1 MPRSYFK
8 LTDDMTRPDRWLLGD
23 PLDEQGKEV
32 RALQFMSGEP
42 TRFEGR
48 LRVPVYHPGT
58 SLDFTRVDTGGFP
71 VVTEKVA
78 RVLAELAPGDIQ
90 LFPAEVQ
97 SRSEPYFV
105 VNVARRVK
113 CIDEAASE
121 EVLYEDPEDD
131 WPDELGYYQA
141 VHGMR
146 IDPSQVGDAKVF
158 RPWGYTGSLLVAED
172 VKEALERI
180 GATGLR
186 FTTVTGPSVLSDE
199 ERARDLKIRELLET
213 AATARE
219 EVWRSLGSLDEE
231 FLMPIAASSAWPG
244 QRQLWCVIRREAGR
258 TLLVTHGL
266 SDPFIERVEPSVGFG
281 LELALEVDAAMKD
294 FSKGWPLLL
303 LDRVANEVAEYENVR
318 RRAKAG
324 LLSMEVS
331 GEGMPESLATPEGRV
346 AVLLG
351 AASRTLPGHLS
362 TPYGAVKL
370 VTVKV
375 LLPSEL
381 AYLLEHGA
389 KGQAEL
395 VRRFEATGEEHV
407 SRAARQP
414 VV

>member
-78 RVLAELAPGDIQ
+78 RVLAELAPGDIH
-90 LFPAEVQ
+90 LFPAEVE

-131 WPDELGYYQA
+131 WPDELGYYQS

-266 SDPFIERVEPSVGFG
+266 SDPFSERVEPSVGFG

-318 RRAKAG
+318 KRAKAG

-331 GEGMPESLATPEGRV
+331 GEGMHESLVTPEGRV

-370 VTVKV
+370 VTVKA

-381 AYLLEHGA
+381 AYLLQHGA

-395 VRRFEATGEEHV
+395 ARHFEATGEAHV
-407 SRAARQP
+407 SRADRRP

>member
-78 RVLAELAPGDIQ
+78 RVLAELAPGDIH
-90 LFPAEVQ
+90 LFPAEVE

-131 WPDELGYYQA
+131 WPDELGYYQS

-266 SDPFIERVEPSVGFG
+266 SDPFSERVEPSVGFG

-318 RRAKAG
+318 KRAKTG
-324 LLSMEVS
+324 LFSMEVS
-331 GEGMPESLATPEGRV
+331 GEGMPESLVTPEGRV

-351 AASRTLPGHLS
+351 AESRTLPGHLS

-370 VTVKV
+370 VTVKA

-395 VRRFEATGEEHV
+395 ARHFEATGEAHV
-407 SRAARQP
+407 SRADRRP

>member
-78 RVLAELAPGDIQ
+78 RVLAELAPGDIH
-90 LFPAEVQ
+90 LFPAEVE

-131 WPDELGYYQA
+131 WPDELGYYQS

-266 SDPFIERVEPSVGFG
+266 SDPFSERVEPSVGFG

-318 RRAKAG
+318 KRAKAG

-331 GEGMPESLATPEGRV
+331 GEGMPESLVTPEGRV

-370 VTVKV
+370 VTVKA

-395 VRRFEATGEEHV
+395 ARHFEATGEAHV
-407 SRAARQP
+407 SRADRRP

>member
-1 MPRSYFK
+1 MTKRYFE
-8 LTDDMTRPDRWLLGD
+8 LNEDMSSPERWVLHD
-23 PLDEQGKEV
+23 TLDAQGKKVGARLYLNEV
-32 RALQFMSGEP
+32 P
-42 TRFEGR
+42 VRFEGR
-48 LRVPVYHPGT
+48 LRVPILHPG
-58 SLDFTRVDTGGFP
+58 SPLDFSLADAGDFP

-78 RVLAELAPGDIQ
+78 STLAELAPGDIQ
-90 LFPAEVQ
+90 LYPAAVDT
-97 SRSEPYFV
+97 RPEPYFL
-105 VNVARRVK
+105 VNVARLVR

-121 EVLYEDPEDD
+121 EVRYGEPEDNL
-131 WPDELGYYQA
+131 PDELGYYLS
-141 VHGMR
+141 VYGMR

-158 RPWGYTGSLLVAED
+158 RPWGYPAALLVAED

-219 EVWRSLGSLDEE
+219 AVWRSLGSLDEE

-266 SDPFIERVEPSVGFG
+266 SDPFIDRVEPSVGFG

-303 LDRVANEVAEYENVR
+303 LDRVANEVVEYENVR
-318 RRAKAG
+318 KRAKAG
-324 LLSMEVS
+324 LFSMEVS
-331 GEGMPESLATPEGRV
+331 GEGMPEPLVTPEGRV

-351 AASRTLPGHLS
+351 AESRTLPGHLS

-395 VRRFEATGEEHV
+395 ARRFEANGEEHV
-407 SRAARQP
+407 SRADRRP

>member
-199 ERARDLKIRELLET
+199 ERARDLKTPLRT
-213 AATARE
+213 
-219 EVWRSLGSLDEE
+219 
-231 FLMPIAASSAWPG
+231 
-244 QRQLWCVIRREAGR
+244 GR
-258 TLLVTHGL
+258 
-266 SDPFIERVEPSVGFG
+266 
-281 LELALEVDAAMKD
+281 
-294 FSKGWPLLL
+294 
-303 LDRVANEVAEYENVR
+303 
-318 RRAKAG
+318 
-324 LLSMEVS
+324 
-331 GEGMPESLATPEGRV
+331 
-346 AVLLG
+346 
-351 AASRTLPGHLS
+351 
-362 TPYGAVKL
+362 
-370 VTVKV
+370 
-375 LLPSEL
+375 
-381 AYLLEHGA
+381 
-389 KGQAEL
+389 
-395 VRRFEATGEEHV
+395 
-407 SRAARQP
+407 
-414 VV
+414 

>member
-1 MPRSYFK
+1 MPKHYFK

-23 PLDEQGKEV
+23 PIDEQGKEV

-42 TRFEGR
+42 TRFDGR

-90 LFPAEVQ
+90 LFPAEVE

-121 EVLYEDPEDD
+121 EVLHEDPEDN

-172 VKEALERI
+172 VKEALERT

-186 FTTVTGPSVLSDE
+186 FTTVTGPSAISDE
-199 ERARDLKIRELLET
+199 ERARDRTIRELLET
-213 AATARE
+213 AATSRE
-219 EVWRSLGSLDEE
+219 AAWSSLGSLDKEVI
-231 FLMPIAASSAWPG
+231 MPIATSSSWPG

-266 SDPFIERVEPSVGFG
+266 SDPFIERLEPSVGFG

-303 LDRVANEVAEYENVR
+303 LNRVAHEVAEYEHVR
-318 RRAKAG
+318 MRAKAG
-324 LLSMEVS
+324 LFSMEVS
-331 GEGMPESLATPEGRV
+331 GEGMPDSLMTPEGRV

-351 AASRTLPGHLS
+351 TESRTLPAHLS
-362 TPYGAVKL
+362 TTYGAVKL
-370 VTVKV
+370 VTVKA

-395 VRRFEATGEEHV
+395 ARRFADTGEEHV
-407 SRAARQP
+407 SRAHRLPA
-414 VV
+414 V